1 LLQEK
6 VAYAPVIETPDGAS
20 KVEVRIMFLWP
31 QGEVQPTA
39 VTTLTR
45 LSKGAMMG
53 VDFNKN
59 KTWVGSSCSF
69 FAAK

>member
-1 LLQEK
+1 M
-6 VAYAPVIETPDGAS
+6 IETLDEPS
-20 KVEVRIMFLWP
+20 KVEVRIMFVWP
-31 QGEVQPTA
+31 DQDATPTA

-69 FAAK
+69 F